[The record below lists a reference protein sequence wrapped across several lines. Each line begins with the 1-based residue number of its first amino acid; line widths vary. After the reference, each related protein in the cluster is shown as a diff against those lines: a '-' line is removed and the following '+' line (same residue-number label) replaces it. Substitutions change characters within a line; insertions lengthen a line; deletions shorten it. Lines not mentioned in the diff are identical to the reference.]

1 MPLLFPLL
9 VSISCVA
16 SPNNGTFQEKMQ
28 AKLEELFLGPNGFFN
43 KSVPPKTGAPPGG
56 FWFAFRNATDA
67 ITVSLGV
74 SDGKSVS
81 DGGTAAVATDII
93 PAGSLTKPF
102 TAAAVMRLVET
113 GVVRLE
119 DPVAMHI
126 DPFLTRING
135 SNTTMEA
142 VWGPMVRNVTIRMLL
157 NMRSGMPDYNN
168 QVIQRDTLWSPD
180 WDIGPQDYL
189 SLVGYSKEKWRFAPG
204 TRSEYCSMG
213 YLMLALVQAN
223 HAKQADGSPLTDW
236 AQLDQKAAAIPAHLL
251 EGFGYNSTTF
261 FTRGHC
267 SAYSNV
273 AHYYYLGNKSDPAYV
288 DMYER
293 SCLNGW
299 GFGNLGISAQDAAS
313 FFYDLLGPQPKIVSG
328 RARLLMQQFTGW
340 GTKTDY
346 VGDGHHYGFGVW
358 EDPYLTLH
366 GPFNTSVPGTVA
378 TFEHV

>member
-1 MPLLFPLL
+1 MSTILKEPHRLSVCAGLHTHTHTHTHTQTQNRLANKNSLLLLVSQADMPLFFPLL

-28 AKLEELFLGPNGFFN
+28 AKLEELFLEPNGFFN
-43 KSVPPKTGAPPGG
+43 KTVPPKTGAPPGG

-157 NMRSGMPDYNN
+157 NMRSGMPDYND
-168 QVIQRDTLWSPD
+168 QVIKRDTLWSPD
-180 WDIGPQDYL
+180 WDIGPQDYF
-189 SLVGYSKEKWRFAPG
+189 SLVGYSTEKWRFAPD
-204 TRSEYCSMG
+204 TRSEYFSMG

-236 AQLDQKAAAIPAHLL
+236 AQFQPTCWRASGTTPPPFSPAATAPPTATLR
-251 EGFGYNSTTF
+251 TTTTSA
-261 FTRGHC
+261 TRQTPHMSIC
-267 SAYSNV
+267 TSA
-273 AHYYYLGNKSDPAYV
+273 
-288 DMYER
+288 
-293 SCLNGW
+293 
-299 GFGNLGISAQDAAS
+299 
-313 FFYDLLGPQPKIVSG
+313 
-328 RARLLMQQFTGW
+328 RA
-340 GTKTDY
+340 
-346 VGDGHHYGFGVW
+346 
-358 EDPYLTLH
+358 
-366 GPFNTSVPGTVA
+366 
-378 TFEHV
+378 